1 MNLSCYT
8 PQTKE
13 VCFMNTSK
21 NVNSTNNNGRFQQGL
36 KVLDGMYQAGLMPN
50 LVGSSAILNPDY
62 VELSND
68 ADLDL
73 AA

>member
-1 MNLSCYT
+1 
-8 PQTKE
+8 
-13 VCFMNTSK
+13 MNTSK

>member
-1 MNLSCYT
+1 MNLSCST

-21 NVNSTNNNGRFQQGL
+21 NVNSTNNNSRFQQGL